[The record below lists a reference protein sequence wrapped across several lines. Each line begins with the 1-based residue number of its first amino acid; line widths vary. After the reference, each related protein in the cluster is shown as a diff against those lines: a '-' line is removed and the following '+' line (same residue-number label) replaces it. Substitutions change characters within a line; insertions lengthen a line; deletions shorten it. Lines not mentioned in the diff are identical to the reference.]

1 MTHHVLKDLAAWRKW
16 LLEFGTST
24 AVTEAWI
31 TTVKEGVSGPTTLT
45 YADARDEA
53 LCHGWIDSRGKKV
66 DDGIHEYRFCRR
78 KPFSYWFKCNV
89 QHVERLESAGRM
101 FPAGRALIDAAR
113 ADGRWDAA
121 YAGSPTL
128 DLQPEM
134 VSAIEAVSE
143 ARATW
148 EVLTHINKFIIAGRY
163 NNLETADAR
172 KERLELD
179 IAMLSE
185 GKTPV
190 AQKQKPRLATEE
202 ATKSSTAGSKML
214 ETKHGVTARNVDS
227 TIKNPVLN
235 KTRSGRVTRPRTRNT
250 S

>member
-1 MTHHVLKDLAAWRKW
+1 MIHHTFKDLVAWRNW
-16 LLEFGTST
+16 LLEFGTAT
-24 AVTEAWI
+24 TVTEAWI
-31 TTVKEGVSGPTTLT
+31 TTVKEGVSGPTELT

-66 DDGIHEYRFCRR
+66 ADGVHEYRFSPR
-78 KPFSYWFKCNV
+78 KPFGYWSKCNV
-89 QHVERLESAGRM
+89 KHVERLEAAGRI
-101 FPAGRALIDAAR
+101 FPTGRALIDAAK

-128 DLQPEM
+128 DLDPEM
-134 VSAIEAVSE
+134 VSAIESVPE

-148 EVLTHINKFIIAGRY
+148 DVLTRINKFIIAGRY
-163 NNLETADAR
+163 NNLETANARDAR
-172 KERLELD
+172 LKLD

-190 AQKQKPRLATEE
+190 PQKQKQGSAAKT
-202 ATKSSTAGSKML
+202 ATKSSASDSKMV
-214 ETKHGVTARNVDS
+214 ETKHVASAQSVGSTAKS
-227 TIKNPVLN
+227 TILN
-235 KTRSGRVTRPRTRNT
+235 KTRSGRVTRSRARNT